1 MWESSELAEA
11 SAGSPESP
19 TARSV
24 LAGVAEVEDVKVYDG
39 IEPAFRGLVDAPGG
53 IVRVST
59 GTLKPGRRADLTS
72 WLEAN
77 GRSVQRVQLV
87 LGYAMGERI
96 IDGRHEMVAIS
107 AWPSPLVIEALS
119 EPGGSGGPLF
129 AGAQEFVDDITVEQY
144 QAIGL
149 DLPSR
154 LFDRGARRVLAARFA
169 AREQADAA
177 AAALAGSLSSI
188 ADVPASVAPLGAPGT
203 AAEVRSWI
211 LVVRVSLADY
221 PRAERLIAD
230 HGGEVILATHEED
243 EEFVTAPQPAEGRP
257 EQADGGPALSVAP
270 AN

>member
-1 MWESSELAEA
+1 MILRVIRGRVTAGRETDFVVACRQTVVDRGNAPGLVSFFPGYRRVDGAERFILVAMWESSELAEA

-154 LFDRGARRVLAARFA
+154 LFDRGARRVLAAHSPPRQRSGAFA
-169 AREQADAA
+169 SGLGRGRDEASSRVRLTAQARRRPAR
-177 AAALAGSLSSI
+177 AGLRR
-188 ADVPASVAPLGAPGT
+188 AGA
-203 AAEVRSWI
+203 R
-211 LVVRVSLADY
+211 
-221 PRAERLIAD
+221 
-230 HGGEVILATHEED
+230 
-243 EEFVTAPQPAEGRP
+243 
-257 EQADGGPALSVAP
+257 
-270 AN
+270 